1 MLKRVLIFGA
11 ILAVIAAALIIILA
25 ILDVVTIRDV
35 KETLGKTLSIVGVSV
50 LAIVLIIAM
59 ARLAGKG

>member
-11 ILAVIAAALIIILA
+11 ILAIIAAALIIILA